1 MDSSEAM
8 DWALATIP
16 EGSPLWTLDRDE
28 LAGAVRLLGALCL
41 GEMID
46 EIEEVSDE
54 V

>member
-8 DWALATIP
+8 DLALSTIP
-16 EGSPLWTLDRDE
+16 KGSPLWRLGRDE

-41 GEMID
+41 GEIID

>member
-1 MDSSEAM
+1 MDSSDAM
-8 DWALATIP
+8 DLALSTIP
-16 EGSPLWTLDRDE
+16 EGSPLWTLGREE

-41 GEMID
+41 GEIID